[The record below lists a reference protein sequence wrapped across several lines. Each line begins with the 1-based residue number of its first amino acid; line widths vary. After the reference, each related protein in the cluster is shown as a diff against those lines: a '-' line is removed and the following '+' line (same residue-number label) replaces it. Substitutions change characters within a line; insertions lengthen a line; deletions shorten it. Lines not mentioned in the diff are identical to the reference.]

1 MRKFFIFKRPS
12 TKDICALA
20 LLTAITVI
28 LAMTATIRIGS
39 YIKIPLK
46 FISVLITGVL
56 FGPFWAGASA
66 AVGDIFN
73 AIFSPVGSFMPQI
86 TLVEFLS
93 GFLFGFFM
101 FGIHKNQ
108 AHFYVRAFLCVL
120 FQFLLDMLVT
130 PIFLVQ
136 AGIFPSY
143 SAAIAVRFAA
153 SLLKA
158 ALQSAVLLSGRA
170 YLGLLSGRTVR
181 RNGQ

>member
-1 MRKFFIFKRPS
+1 MRKFFIFKKLS
-12 TKDICALA
+12 TKDLCALA

-28 LAMTATIRIGS
+28 LALTATIRIGN

-46 FISVLITGVL
+46 FISVFLTGVL
-56 FGPFWAGASA
+56 FGPLWAGASA

-73 AIFSPVGSFMPQI
+73 AFFSPVGSFMPQI

-101 FGIHKNQ
+101 FGTQKNQ
-108 AHFYVRAFLCVL
+108 NRFYAKACLCVL
-120 FQFLLDMLVT
+120 AQFMLDMFVT
-130 PIFLVQ
+130 PVFLVQ

-143 SAAIAVRFAA
+143 ASAIAIRFAA

-158 ALQSAVLLSGRA
+158 AMQSAVLLSGKA
-170 YLGLLSGRTVR
+170 YLKFFAGRVA
-181 RNGQ
+181 RNNG